1 MEFSNNQSTDHQPGE
16 QTEEAGI
23 PIEMVTCGIRSDAM
37 SAGIPVYGYKFRPV
51 MQG

>member
-37 SAGIPVYGYKFRPV
+37 SAGYLYTGISSGR
-51 MQG
+51 